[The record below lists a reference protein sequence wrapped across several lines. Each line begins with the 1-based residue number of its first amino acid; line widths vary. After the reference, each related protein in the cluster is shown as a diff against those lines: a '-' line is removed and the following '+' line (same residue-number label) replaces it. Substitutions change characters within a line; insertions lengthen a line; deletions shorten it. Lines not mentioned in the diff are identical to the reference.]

1 MITEPHVIGGITEMN
16 CIRASPA
23 QLQPSQSETHAPI
36 TAGEQVEARDKKSGS
51 TAINHGTCPC
61 DTLAPSGRMNCRA
74 QSVIKRDAKA
84 RPCLPVI
91 I

>member
-1 MITEPHVIGGITEMN
+1 MQNKREEEEITSDDYRAPVIAGIMGMN

-23 QLQPSQSETHAPI
+23 QLQPSQTETHAPV

-61 DTLAPSGRMNCRA
+61 DTLAPSGKMNC
-74 QSVIKRDAKA
+74 
-84 RPCLPVI
+84 
-91 I
+91 